1 MPFGRIRLVLVM
13 LLAASWANATA
24 QIRPADSPP
33 AKIIIDT
40 DVGDDVDDAFAIA
53 LALASPEFEILGI
66 SSAWGDTAMRAQM
79 VDHMLCETGRS
90 GIRVNVGI
98 VTKATSAFSQIAWA
112 RAGITHRH
120 GDAVSFLLDQIKT
133 YPGEITL
140 IAIGPLT
147 NIGAAIDRDPATF
160 RKLKRVVLMGGSI
173 YRGYDKTGST
183 AQQPAEP
190 EYNIARDPMSA
201 QKLFRSGVP
210 LFMLPLDS
218 TQIKFD
224 ESRRGELAGISTP
237 MTDALQ
243 VLVAEWSHVT
253 KKPTPTLFDAVAMAY
268 ALDAT
273 TCSMTP
279 VHIEV
284 DGQGMTRA
292 TPGVANAQACLVPQQ
307 DAFFAVLMPR
317 LLGQKLVGKEVCL
330 ASPPR

>member
-1 MPFGRIRLVLVM
+1 MPFGMIRLVLVV
-13 LLAASWANATA
+13 LLAASCASATA
-24 QIRPADSPP
+24 QTRLAGSAP

-40 DVGDDVDDAFAIA
+40 DVGDDVDDAFAIF

-66 SSAWGDTAMRAQM
+66 STAWGDTATRAQM
-79 VDHMLCETGRS
+79 VDRMLCETGRS
-90 GIRVNVGI
+90 GIPVNAGI

-120 GDAVSFLLDQIKT
+120 GDAVGFLLDQIKR

-140 IAIGPLT
+140 ITIGPLT

-160 RKLKRVVLMGGSI
+160 RKLKRVVMMGGSI
-173 YRGYDKTGST
+173 YRGYDAVAST
-183 AQQPAEP
+183 APQPPEP

-210 LFMLPLDS
+210 IFMLPLDS

-224 ESRRGELAGISTP
+224 QTRRSQLLAISTP

-243 VLVAEWSHVT
+243 VLMAEWNHATGQSS
-253 KKPTPTLFDAVAMAY
+253 PTLFDAVAVAY
-268 ALDAT
+268 AVDAP
-273 TCSMTP
+273 TCLMTQ
-279 VHIEV
+279 VHIDV
-284 DGQGMTRA
+284 DAQGMTRA

-307 DAFFAVLMPR
+307 DAFFALMMPR
-317 LLGQKLVGKEVCL
+317 LLGQRLVGKEACV
-330 ASPPR
+330 ASQR